1 MDGRTEEKRTA
12 AAAPG
17 ARSDIA
23 EARKNI
29 DRIDREMAE
38 LFAERMQAAAVVA
51 AYIGSQMGV
60 VYHIRCS
67 LKARA
72 EAYFFGQKLFHM
84 FTI

>member
-12 AAAPG
+12 AAEPG

-38 LFAERMQAAAVVA
+38 LFAERMQAL
-51 AYIGSQMGV
+51 IITTESS
-60 VYHIRCS
+60 R
-67 LKARA
+67 
-72 EAYFFGQKLFHM
+72 
-84 FTI
+84 

>member
-51 AYIGSQMGV
+51 AY
-60 VYHIRCS
+60 
-67 LKARA
+67 K
-72 EAYFFGQKLFHM
+72 
-84 FTI
+84 